1 MKRHHT
7 RARLIALSFLLA
19 LVSLPAAAQLYDNG
33 DGTITDPASGLMWL
47 KNANMNGPM
56 EWATANAWAQ
66 NLSFAGY
73 SDWRLPSGAD
83 LNNSSQICNSAVNG
97 ANCQNT
103 EFATLYFARLIMA
116 FNPGPF
122 QNVNGNYWTSTEE
135 PGNANRAMAQDF
147 IDGGQNPFAKT
158 APLGA
163 WAVRSLTSPPN
174 VPILYGVVSQAPN
187 AGYLVKIDT
196 QTGGVALVGDTGY
209 PNACGLA
216 YDSRRARLLLSPCF
230 GQAAVR
236 IVNPLNVQSQPLG
249 TAAGLRPIAY
259 RSADDR
265 IYSMDISPSLM
276 SIDAAT
282 GTDPRVS
289 GYVNQLA
296 GSTIAARPLDGQL
309 FGTGLSSTNAQNL
322 FKLNYRQGSG
332 PRDTSVGNLG
342 GSSIGAITFHP
353 DGRLFAMNR
362 TTLLTLNPNTGA
374 TTQSVPLTGTPIGL
388 IGGLAVVNPVAPDI
402 WIKDCKQDTGSIPSS
417 PTPCADIK
425 KSPDIMIDN
434 NNDGQPDYNRFGTNI
449 VRITVRNRNNTPAS
463 QAVVRLYFV
472 NSPNTSSGAGNLV
485 GQSLVDLNAVGLSDD
500 VRRVAI
506 PWRAQS
512 ISLNSCL
519 VAELDHPN
527 DRVLTSSV
535 AADNNKAMLCLV
547 SIQRVPRPI
556 PLP

>member
-7 RARLIALSFLLA
+7 RARFIGLSFLLA

-83 LNNSSQICNSAVNG
+83 RNNSSQICNSAVNG

-196 QTGGVALVGDTGY
+196 QTGGVTLVGDTGY

-472 NSPNTSSGAGNLV
+472 NSPNTASGAGNLV

-527 DRVLTSSV
+527 DRVLSTSV
-535 AADNNKAMLCLV
+535 AADNNRAMLCLV